1 MQEYLKC
8 TLEPLFGVFKCDLCP
23 LCTQDEES
31 VTNAD
36 RRGAVDAAALHGKH
50 CGRQLPATPQDLRG
64 EEFILHLKFPFQILI
79 THKNQASMLMA
90 PQAKSSGFFTSK

>member
-1 MQEYLKC
+1 MRVGAIVC
-8 TLEPLFGVFKCDLCP
+8 VFKRDLCP
-23 LCTQDEES
+23 LCAQDEES

-36 RRGAVDAAALHGKH
+36 RRGAVDAAALHGKRGGLDG
-50 CGRQLPATPQDLRG
+50 CRFRLAPRVLSGGKLTLRLI
-64 EEFILHLKFPFQILI
+64 FAFQILI

>member
-1 MQEYLKC
+1 MHVGAIVC
-8 TLEPLFGVFKCDLCP
+8 VFKCDFCP
-23 LCTQDEES
+23 LCIQDEES
-31 VTNAD
+31 IANAD

-50 CGRQLPATPQDLRG
+50 GGLDGCRFHLAPHVLSGGKL
-64 EEFILHLKFPFQILI
+64 ILHLIFAFQILI